1 MEIFKTPFS
10 RAYWQYAVRD
20 SKKLR
25 TLVFSALM
33 VAACVA
39 LSYLKSVPVVNNIRV
54 SWGFL
59 ARALCALVGGPVNA
73 LLFGFVEDTVSY
85 FMNPTEG
92 YNPFYI
98 LTTMLGVFTY
108 ALFLYRAEVTVLR
121 VFLAK
126 LATNVQNV
134 FLGGLGTYLWYSNG
148 KGYWAIVSASTVKN
162 AIMLPV
168 QTLMLAALFAALLP
182 ILHRLGFLPDQAARL
197 RLWKPAEHMIAAPI
211 RTAQTEAVPNSGS
224 RPQGK
229 DSRAGSRDK
238 DPWER

>member
-1 MEIFKTPFS
+1 MKLFKTPFS
-10 RAYWQYAVRD
+10 RAYWRCAVRD

-39 LSYLKSVPVVNNIRV
+39 LGYLRSVPVVNNIRV

-73 LLFGFVEDTVSY
+73 LVFGAVEDTVGY

-98 LTTMLGVFTY
+98 FTTMLGVFTY

-126 LATNVQNV
+126 LATNLQNV
-134 FLGGLGTYLWYSNG
+134 FIGGLGTYLWYSGG
-148 KGYWAIVSASTVKN
+148 KGYWAIVAGSAVKN

-182 ILHRLGFLPDQAARL
+182 ILHRMGFLPDQAARL
-197 RLWKPAEHMIAAPI
+197 KLWKRPDWTLPKKAPEQ
-211 RTAQTEAVPNSGS
+211 TA
-224 RPQGK
+224 
-229 DSRAGSRDK
+229 
-238 DPWER
+238 PWEE

>member
-1 MEIFKTPFS
+1 MSQTLYKTPFS
-10 RAYWQYAVRD
+10 RAYWKDAVD
-20 SKKLR
+20 DFKKTR

-73 LLFGFVEDTVSY
+73 LVFGFVEDTVGY
-85 FMNPTEG
+85 LMNPTGG

-98 LTTMLGVFTY
+98 FTTMLGVFTY
-108 ALFLYRAEVTVLR
+108 ALFLYRAEVTVPR

-126 LATNVQNV
+126 LATNLQNV
-134 FLGGLGTYLWYSNG
+134 FIGGLGTWLWYSGG
-148 KGYWAIVSASTVKN
+148 KGYGVIVAASAVKN

-168 QTLMLAALFAALLP
+168 QTVMLAALFAALLP
-182 ILHRLGFLPDQAARL
+182 VLSRLGLIPPQTNHL
-197 RLWKPAEHMIAAPI
+197 RLWKSRERPSEPASPAEMK
-211 RTAQTEAVPNSGS
+211 RKK
-224 RPQGK
+224 R
-229 DSRAGSRDK
+229 RK
-238 DPWER
+238 DPWDE

>member
-1 MEIFKTPFS
+1 MSQTLYKTPFS
-10 RAYWQYAVRD
+10 HAYWRDALAD

-39 LSYLKSVPVVNNIRV
+39 LGYLKSVPVVNNIRV

-73 LLFGFVEDTVSY
+73 LLFGFVEDTVGY
-85 FMNPTEG
+85 FMSPDG
-92 YNPFYI
+92 GWNPFYI
-98 LTTMLGVFTY
+98 FTTMLGVFTY

-126 LATNVQNV
+126 LATNLQNV
-134 FLGGLGTYLWYSNG
+134 FLGGLGTYLWYSGG
-148 KGYWAIVSASTVKN
+148 KGYWAIVGGSAIKN

-168 QTLMLAALFAALLP
+168 QTIMLVILFAALLP
-182 ILHRLGFLPDQAARL
+182 VLHRMDFLPNQAGRL
-197 RLWKPAEHMIAAPI
+197 KLWKQPGWLGREKTQAKE
-211 RTAQTEAVPNSGS
+211 
-224 RPQGK
+224 K
-229 DSRAGSRDK
+229 DA
-238 DPWER
+238 PWEG